1 MGQRVSRAPMSLP
14 SDGIPGGYNPI
25 AVPKRVLPEQ
35 MTPSNY
41 GGPGGYNPIAVPENK
56 KRAANRLVENKKH
69 EEINRR
75 LEELIIQCLNTKFIK
90 NNVEVYVRNQI
101 SHTFGNFSDNYETL
115 PTKDIIIWVHDDK
128 SQYSNRKYRL
138 TYDTRTQK
146 NEIWVIDNNYP
157 KPRKE
162 HIDSILECIPK
173 QSGGSR
179 SRRRK
184 NKTRRIRA
192 AKTLKNKFHY
202 R

>member
-1 MGQRVSRAPMSLP
+1 MSLP
-14 SDGIPGGYNPI
+14 SDGI
-25 AVPKRVLPEQ
+25 
-35 MTPSNY
+35 
-41 GGPGGYNPIAVPENK
+41 PGGYNPIAVPENK